1 MRLTLSPSTGV
12 KRLNRLFRSCHSLA
26 GFGCHILKYFH
37 VAELVDLLLVGIEK
51 RLQTI
56 GDVLR
61 VEAASVRVAKD
72 FFRTVIS

>member
-1 MRLTLSPSTGV
+1 MRTTLRPCAFIE
-12 KRLNRLFRSCHSLA
+12 RLNRLSGSCHSLA

-37 VAELVDLLLVGIEK
+37 VAEFVDLLLVGIEK